1 MIYFLKANDRVK
13 IGYSHD
19 PVSRIAS
26 LQTSSPYDL
35 ETLLLIDGTLDEEKE
50 LHTKFSMKRRSGEWF
65 ELDEEL
71 QLFIDT
77 NMVHDRRY
85 EFGLGPNVDFSG
97 REQIKRLRLKHNMTG
112 IKLGELLG
120 ITNVAICQT
129 EKREINGGIT
139 IKAMD
144 KIADVL
150 GYKFEYRFTPKN
162 KLDHEENEDST

>member
-26 LQTSSPYDL
+26 LQTSSSYDL

-112 IKLGELLG
+112 IKLAWRVSGY
-120 ITNVAICQT
+120 N
-129 EKREINGGIT
+129 KRSDMPNR
-139 IKAMD
+139 K
-144 KIADVL
+144 K
-150 GYKFEYRFTPKN
+150 RN
-162 KLDHEENEDST
+162 KWWHNDQSYG